1 MWTSVLSFSLL
12 LFISRISSVKTN
24 CEEIIISGVDGSM
37 TDLRGHIEYLP
48 QVNSSN
54 MMVEYHNWSVDLRTS
69 EYPQLEMQ

>member
-1 MWTSVLSFSLL
+1 
-12 LFISRISSVKTN
+12 
-24 CEEIIISGVDGSM
+24 M